1 MTGRAGTCGVLAVWT
16 LTRAALLL
24 CVLKAVTV
32 PGPDVTVDVSVIYHG
47 WYEVLRTGAF
57 PSGDVTWQYPPAAAL
72 PVLAPALLPFLAY
85 PTAFYVLVLVCD
97 ALVLGLLL
105 RAGSRPG
112 ARRTGAWVWVAG
124 VPLLGPTVYARY
136 DLMVTA
142 LAVAGLL
149 AGVRRPRVLGAVA
162 AFGALLKVWPVLV
175 LVGTAPGRATR
186 RAWSAAAVV
195 AGVLAAGFWLVM
207 PGAFAFLGYQRDR
220 GTEIESLGG
229 VALHLARWSGWPGW
243 IELHYGSMEFLGPRV
258 ELVSGLALGLSAA
271 AFGWLLVWR
280 LRARTFAAHTAA
292 DAALTA
298 VLLFTTTSRV
308 ISPQYLVWLVGLAAV
323 CLVFRGSR
331 SGLPACLVLVACPVT
346 FLEFPLGFG
355 HVVASDGTGVA
366 LLLVRNGLLVA
377 ATVVAAAGLWRGTR
391 PVAAPDVSPASTG
404 TEAATAAYSGP
415 GTAGAEAVA
424 PVPQPSRSVR

>member
-1 MTGRAGTCGVLAVWT
+1 MTGRAGTRGVLAVWT
-16 LTRAALLL
+16 PTRAVLLL
-24 CVLKAVTV
+24 CVLKVVTV

-57 PSGDVTWQYPPAAAL
+57 PAGDVTWQYPPAAAL

-85 PTAFYVLVLVCD
+85 PTAFAVLVLVCD

-105 RAGSRPG
+105 RAGARPG
-112 ARRTGAWVWVAG
+112 ARRTGAWLWVAG

-142 LAVAGLL
+142 VAVAGLL
-149 AGVRRPRVLGAVA
+149 AGVRRPRVLGALA

-186 RAWSAAAVV
+186 RAWSAAVVV
-195 AGVLAAGFWLVM
+195 AGAMAAAFWLAM
-207 PGAFAFLGYQRDR
+207 PGAFAFLTYQRDR

-229 VALHLARWSGWPGW
+229 VVLQLARWSGWPGW
-243 IELHYGSMEFLGPRV
+243 IELRYGSMEFLGPRV
-258 ELVSGLALGLSAA
+258 ELVSALALGLGGA

-292 DAALTA
+292 DAAFTA
-298 VLLFTTTSRV
+298 VLVFTTTSRV

-323 CLVFRGSR
+323 CLVLPGSR
-331 SGLPACLVLVACPVT
+331 SGLPACLVLAACPVT

-355 HVVASDGTGVA
+355 HVVAGDGTGVA

-377 ATVVAAAGLWRGTR
+377 ATVIAAARLWRGTR
-391 PVAAPDVSPASTG
+391 PVAAPDGAPDEAPETALDEASAGTG
-404 TEAATAAYSGP
+404 GEAG
-415 GTAGAEAVA
+415 A